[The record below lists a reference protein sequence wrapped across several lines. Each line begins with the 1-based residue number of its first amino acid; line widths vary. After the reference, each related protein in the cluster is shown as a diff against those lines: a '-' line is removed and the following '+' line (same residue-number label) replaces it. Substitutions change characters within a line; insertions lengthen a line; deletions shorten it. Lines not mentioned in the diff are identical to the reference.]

1 MRDVALEGVLSMRK
15 GLNIL
20 GILLLTAS
28 MSVAQRPDDAAYPA
42 DPFSPNATSLEDG
55 NSAMA
60 TENADEWKETEE
72 ASYQKGDARVMSPV
86 QRNAFVKAEQRR
98 QRIAARK
105 WFGLS
110 NSRPVAAANPY
121 FTPYSPSW
129 VGSYWQPYFWYG
141 GTIWR

>member
-1 MRDVALEGVLSMRK
+1 MRK

-20 GILLLTAS
+20 GILLFTVSL
-28 MSVAQRPDDAAYPA
+28 SVAQQPEDAAYPA
-42 DPFSPNATSLEDG
+42 DPFSNAAPSLG
-55 NSAMA
+55 
-60 TENADEWKETEE
+60 DESPANETEE
-72 ASYQKGDARVMSPV
+72 ASYRTGDAKTMSPV
-86 QRNAFVKAEQRR
+86 QRNAYVKAEQRR

-141 GTIWR
+141 GGTIWR